1 LRGGD
6 LGDIEDMGEEDVAQ
20 AQEQTNLMGAGRRRG
35 FLDSFQLVSSRQDV
49 IFRTTDRPLP
59 CS

>member
-1 LRGGD
+1 M
-6 LGDIEDMGEEDVAQ
+6 GDIEDMGEEDVAQ